1 MLVNIKIFNYLKS
14 MIMMY
19 KKIIT
24 SFLISI
30 LVILST
36 YGNPFSPNDGTVEQD
51 QRRVEY
57 TLVVKLINNEWR
69 VVFEDDYSKS
79 DVTLRRGDRIRWV
92 VEGSDAS
99 FQFPDIRIFGDG
111 TRVVRAGNS
120 LVMAVSANSPMGNFP
135 YAVFVHESMTYA
147 RGQSPPRII
156 VREEE

>member
-1 MLVNIKIFNYLKS
+1 
-14 MIMMY
+14 MY

-30 LVILST
+30 LCILSI
-36 YGNPFSPNDGTVEQD
+36 YGNPFSPNDGTVDQEQD

-57 TLVVKLINNEWR
+57 TLVIKLINDEWR

-99 FQFPDIRIFGDG
+99 FQFPDTRIFGEG
-111 TRVVRAGNS
+111 TRVVKAGNS
-120 LVMAVSANSPMGNFP
+120 LVMAISAKSPMGNFR
-135 YAVFVHESMTYA
+135 S
-147 RGQSPPRII
+147 
-156 VREEE
+156 EEHNV

>member
-1 MLVNIKIFNYLKS
+1 MHVNIKIFTYLKS
-14 MIMMY
+14 TIMMY

-30 LVILST
+30 LGILST
-36 YGNPFSPNDGTVEQD
+36 FGNPISPSDGTIEQD

-92 VEGSDAS
+92 VEGSHAS
-99 FQFPDIRIFGDG
+99 FQFPDIRIFGEG